1 MKSTVIFRSSLPSF
15 NRVINKRLAARRGVR
30 LLMLCV
36 AISVMVLWLGASRA
50 RMASFQINIPAGSR
64 PGGVAVNSVTNKIYV
79 TNSGSND
86 VTVINGPNHTT
97 TTVPV
102 GTQPGPVAVN
112 PVTNKIYVANMGS
125 TSVTVIDGADYSTV
139 TVPAGT
145 TPQAITVNS
154 VTNKIYVANKDSNN
168 VTVID
173 GADNSTAT
181 VPAGTEPFAIAVN
194 PVTNKIYVVNSR
206 SNNVTVINGVD
217 NTVVPVAT
225 GVFPVDVAVNPVT
238 NKIYVANLNN
248 GTVTIINGPD
258 NSTLTVPNGP
268 FNSTPNAVAVN
279 PVTNKIYVSNFGS
292 RITVI
297 NGADNT
303 TASITH
309 LFDSTGSVTVNPV
322 ANKIYATHTSSAH
335 LTVIDG
341 VDNSS
346 ESIPTGTGGG
356 TNSTFSAV
364 NPVTNKIYVVSS
376 GTETV
381 TADIVSVIN
390 GADNSIALVPV
401 GTQPYATAIN
411 PLTNKVYVANRNSND
426 VTVMNGVDNSTATV
440 AAGTEP
446 LAIAVNMVTNKIY
459 VANHDSDNV
468 TVINGADNS
477 TTTIAAG
484 SGPVAIAV
492 NPFTNKIYVA
502 NENGNNV
509 TVINGGDNST
519 ATISAEIQPKAIAVN
534 QITNKIYVLNNF
546 SNSVTIINGADNS
559 TVTIE
564 NGSGGGTSSVTR
576 AQAIAVNSVTN
587 KIFVTNYGLHSVTV
601 INGADNSTS
610 TIPTSPQ
617 PFAVAVNPITNKIY
631 AMGSADV
638 TVINGA
644 DHTTAII
651 PTEAAQAALAVDQV
665 TNKIYVTGIGSN
677 SFTIINGVDNSTTG
691 LPGARG
697 VDLAVNPLTHKIYA
711 PNHISNNVAVIT
723 EQNVTTSPLTVGIT
737 PEPFQPNSTSR
748 TFTFTG
754 ASAFSPTA
762 PPVQQIHYQLDTW
775 VNPWMT
781 ATPLGPNP
789 QAVTFGPLED
799 GMHILFAYATDG
811 GDTGHSPRI
820 GQIQAFP
827 FFVNSTVPP
836 PPTMSAGG
844 PLTRQQGSA
853 VFNSTIA
860 QVNDLQS
867 GPGSVAVTVTSA
879 NPSNG
884 VTLSNIVNNAGTITA
899 DILADC
905 TATGA
910 SFSLRASD
918 ANGWADATLN
928 VSVVPNTAA
937 TLSYNNAAVAAGGS
951 TTINPATGPSDNGVV
966 QSIVIHSQGTF
977 TGTVS
982 IAEAT
987 GVISISNGS
996 PGGTHA
1002 ITVRATD
1009 NCGTITDSQFN
1020 LSVALSPTA
1029 TDATVGG
1036 RILDTND
1043 NPVEGV
1049 SVRIAGTQNRLTVTD
1064 ANGNYRF
1071 DNVETKGFYTLVPS
1085 RANYVFSPA
1094 QRSFSQLGE
1103 HTDATFNATSTG
1115 NVLDP
1120 LDTTE
1125 YFVRQ
1130 QYVDFL
1136 GREPDEAG
1144 LNFWIDNIDNCGD
1157 DAKCRDFKRIDTSA
1171 AFFLS
1176 IEFQQTGYLV
1186 YRTYQAAYGDLPGA
1200 PVPIRLS
1207 EFKPDTQAIGG
1218 NVVVNRDGWQDLLEN
1233 NQQTFVEGFV
1243 QRPRFTNLYA
1253 SMNDKQFV
1261 DALNQNAGF
1270 VLSQTDLDQLA
1281 RDLSTNARTRAEVLR
1296 TVAENSHF
1304 SRAEFNQGFV
1314 LMQYFGYLRRDAD
1327 SGPDTDFTGYNFWL
1341 IKLNAFGGKFQ
1352 EAEMVKAFLTS
1363 TEYRQRFPR

>member
-1 MKSTVIFRSSLPSF
+1 MKSTVIFRSSLCS
-15 NRVINKRLAARRGVR
+15 NRVINKQLAARRGVR

-36 AISVMVLWLGASRA
+36 AISMMVLWLGASRA
-50 RMASFQINIPAGSR
+50 RMASFQIYIPAGSK

-79 TNSGSND
+79 TNSGSNN
-86 VTVINGPNHTT
+86 VTVVNGPNHMT

-102 GTQPGPVAVN
+102 GTGPAAVAVN

-125 TSVTVIDGADYSTV
+125 ANITVIDGANHSTF

-145 TPQAITVNS
+145 TPQAIAVNS
-154 VTNKIYVANKDSNN
+154 VTNKIYVANKDANN

-181 VPAGTEPFAIAVN
+181 VPAGTEPFAISVN
-194 PVTNKIYVVNSR
+194 PVTNKIYAVNFR

-217 NTVVPVAT
+217 NTNVTVAT
-225 GVFPVDVAVNPVT
+225 GVFPIDVAVNPVT
-238 NKIYVANLNN
+238 NKVYVPNFSN
-248 GTVTIINGPD
+248 GTVTIIDGSD

-268 FNSTPNAVAVN
+268 FNSTPNSVAIN
-279 PVTNKIYVSNFGS
+279 PITNKIYVSNFGS

-322 ANKIYATHTSSAH
+322 ANKIYATHTGSPH
-335 LTVIDG
+335 LTVFDG

-364 NPVTNKIYVVSS
+364 NPVTNQIYVVSS

-401 GTQPYATAIN
+401 GTDPYATAIN
-411 PLTNKVYVANRNSND
+411 PMTNKVYVTNRESND
-426 VTVMNGVDNSTATV
+426 VTVINGVDNSTATV
-440 AAGTEP
+440 AAGTGP

-477 TTTIAAG
+477 TTTVAAG

-502 NENGNNV
+502 NENGHDV
-509 TVINGGDNST
+509 TVIDGADNST
-519 ATISAEIQPKAIAVN
+519 ATIPAEIQPKSVAVN
-534 QITNKIYVLNNF
+534 QITNKIYVHNNF
-546 SNSVTIINGADNS
+546 SNSVTVINGADNS
-559 TVTIE
+559 TVTIP
-564 NGSGGGTSSVTR
+564 NGPSGGTTSVTR

-587 KIFVTNYGLHSVTV
+587 QIYYTDSAQGRVTV

-610 TIPTSPQ
+610 TIPTSPG
-617 PFAVAVNPITNKIY
+617 PIAAAVNPITNKIY
-631 AMGSADV
+631 VIGNAGI
-638 TVINGA
+638 TVINGS
-644 DHTTAII
+644 DHTTEII
-651 PTEAAQAALAVDQV
+651 PTTVAQVALAVDQV
-665 TNKIYVTGIGSN
+665 TNKIYITGIASN
-677 SFTIINGVDNSTTG
+677 SFTIMNGVDNSTTG

-697 VDLAVNPLTHKIYA
+697 VDVAVNPVTHKIYA
-711 PNHISNNVAVIT
+711 PNHISHNVAVIT
-723 EQNVTTSPLTVGIT
+723 EQDITTSPLTVSIT

-748 TFTFTG
+748 SFTFTG

-775 VNPWMT
+775 VNPWLT
-781 ATPLGPNP
+781 ATPLGTNP
-789 QAVTFGPLED
+789 QAVTFGPLQD

-836 PPTMSAGG
+836 PPTMSANG

-853 VFNSTIA
+853 VINSTIA
-860 QVNDLQS
+860 QVNDPQS
-867 GPGSVAVTVTSA
+867 GPGSLAVTVTSA

-884 VTLSNIVNNAGTITA
+884 VTLSNIVNSAGIITA
-899 DILADC
+899 DVIADC
-905 TATGA
+905 TATEA

-928 VSVVPNTAA
+928 VSVIPNTAA
-937 TLSYNNAAVAAGGS
+937 ALSYNNAAVAAGGS
-951 TTINPATGPSDNGVV
+951 TSVNPATGPNDNGAV

-977 TGTVS
+977 TGNVS

-987 GVISISNGS
+987 GVISISNAS

-1009 NCGTITDSQFN
+1009 NCGTITDTQFN
-1020 LSVALSPTA
+1020 LSVALTPTA
-1029 TDATVGG
+1029 ADATVGG
-1036 RILDTND
+1036 RIVDTNG

-1049 SVRIAGTQNRLTVTD
+1049 SVRITGTQNRLTVTD
-1064 ANGNYRF
+1064 ADGNYRF
-1071 DNVETKGFYTLVPS
+1071 DNVETEGFYTLVPS
-1085 RANYVFSPA
+1085 RANYVFGPA

-1115 NVLDP
+1115 NDLDP
-1120 LDTTE
+1120 LETTE

-1144 LNFWIDNIDNCGD
+1144 LNFWINNIDSCGD
-1157 DAKCRDFKRIDTSA
+1157 DAKCRAFKRIDTSA

-1186 YRTYQAAYGDLPGA
+1186 YRTYQAAYGDLPAA

-1207 EFKPDTQAIGG
+1207 EFKPDTQAIGR
-1218 NVVVNRDGWQDLLEN
+1218 NVVVNKDGWQDLLEN
-1233 NQQTFVEGFV
+1233 NQQKFIEEFV

-1253 SMNDKQFV
+1253 SMNDRQFV

-1270 VLSQTDLDQLA
+1270 ALSQTELDQLA
-1281 RDLSTNARTRAEVLR
+1281 SDLSTNARTRAEVLR
-1296 TVAENSHF
+1296 AVAQNGQF

-1327 SGPDTDFTGYNFWL
+1327 TGPDTDFTGYNFWL
-1341 IKLNAFGGKFQ
+1341 MKLNAFGGKFQ
-1352 EAEMVKAFLTS
+1352 EAEMVKAFLMS
-1363 TEYRQRFPR
+1363 SEYRQRFPR

>member
-15 NRVINKRLAARRGVR
+15 NRVINQRWAARRGAQ

-36 AISVMVLWLGASRA
+36 AISVMILWLGAGRA
-50 RMASFQINIPAGSR
+50 RMASFQINIPAGSM

-79 TNSGSND
+79 TNTGSNN
-86 VTVINGPNHTT
+86 VTVVNGPNHTT

-102 GTQPGPVAVN
+102 GTQPIAVAVN
-112 PVTNKIYVANMGS
+112 PVTNKIYVANFGS
-125 TSVTVIDGADYSTV
+125 ANVTVIDGADHSTV

-145 TPQAITVNS
+145 TPQAIAVNS
-154 VTNKIYVANKDSNN
+154 VTNKIYVANKDGSN

-173 GADNSTAT
+173 GADNSTVT

-194 PVTNKIYVVNSR
+194 PVTNKIYVVNLR
-206 SNNVTVINGVD
+206 SNNVTVINGAD
-217 NTVVPVAT
+217 NTFATVAT
-225 GVFPVDVAVNPVT
+225 GSSPVDVAVNPVT
-238 NKIYVANLNN
+238 NKIYVPNLNN
-248 GTVTIINGPD
+248 GSVTIINGPD
-258 NSTLTVPNGP
+258 NSTLTVPNGA

-279 PVTNKIYVSNFGS
+279 PITNKIYVSNFGS
-292 RITVI
+292 RMTVI

-303 TASITH
+303 TASIP
-309 LFDSTGSVTVNPV
+309 LALNSTGSVAVNPV
-322 ANKIYATHTSSAH
+322 ANRIYATHTSSAH

-341 VDNSS
+341 DDNST

-364 NPVTNKIYVVSS
+364 NPVTNKIYVVSAGAPS
-376 GTETV
+376 
-381 TADIVSVIN
+381 ADIVSVIN

-401 GTQPYATAIN
+401 GTEPFATAIN
-411 PLTNKVYVANRNSND
+411 PLTNKIYVANHDSNN

-440 AAGTEP
+440 VAGTGP

-468 TVINGADNS
+468 TVIKGADNS
-477 TTTIAAG
+477 TTTVAAG

-502 NENGNNV
+502 NENGHDV
-509 TVINGGDNST
+509 TVIDGADNST
-519 ATISAEIQPKAIAVN
+519 ATIPAEIQPKSVAVN
-534 QITNKIYVLNNF
+534 QITNKIYVHNNF
-546 SNSVTIINGADNS
+546 SNSVTVINGADNS
-559 TVTIE
+559 TVTIP
-564 NGSGGGTSSVTR
+564 NGPSGGTSSVTR

-587 KIFVTNYGLHSVTV
+587 RIFVTNSGFHSVTV

-610 TIPTSPQ
+610 TIPTSPG
-617 PFAVAVNPITNKIY
+617 PIAAAVNPITNKIY
-631 AMGSADV
+631 VIGSGGI
-638 TVINGA
+638 TVINGS
-644 DHTTAII
+644 DHTTEII
-651 PTEAAQAALAVDQV
+651 PTTAAQVALAVDQV
-665 TNKIYVTGIGSN
+665 TNKIYITGIASN
-677 SFTIINGVDNSTTG
+677 SFTIMNGVDNSTTG

-697 VDLAVNPLTHKIYA
+697 VDLAVNPVTHKIYA
-711 PNHISNNVAVIT
+711 PNHISHNVAVIT
-723 EQNVTTSPLTVGIT
+723 EQDLTTSPLTVSIT

-748 TFTFTG
+748 SFTFTG

-781 ATPLGPNP
+781 ATPLGTNP
-789 QAVTFGPLED
+789 QAVTFGPLQD

-836 PPTMSAGG
+836 PPSMSAAG

-853 VFNSTIA
+853 VINSTIA
-860 QVNDLQS
+860 QVNDPQS

-884 VTLSNIVNNAGTITA
+884 VTLSNIVNSAGTITA
-899 DILADC
+899 DVIADC
-905 TATGA
+905 TATDA
-910 SFSLRASD
+910 TFSLRASD
-918 ANGWADATLN
+918 ANGWVDAALN

-951 TTINPATGPSDNGVV
+951 TTINPATGPSDNGEL

-977 TGTVS
+977 TGNIS

-987 GVISISNGS
+987 GVISVSNGS

-1002 ITVRATD
+1002 ITVRAID
-1009 NCGTITDSQFN
+1009 NCGTITDSQFT
-1020 LSVALSPTA
+1020 LSVLSPTA

-1103 HTDATFNATSTG
+1103 HTDATFNATSSG
-1115 NVLDP
+1115 HVLDP

-1157 DAKCRDFKRIDTSA
+1157 DVKCRDFKRIDTSA

-1186 YRTYQAAYGDLPGA
+1186 YRTYQAAYGHLPGA

-1207 EFKPDTQAIGG
+1207 EFKHDTQAIGG
-1218 NVVVNRDGWQDLLEN
+1218 NVVVNKDGWQDLLEN
-1233 NQQTFVEGFV
+1233 KQQTFIEGFV